1 MPGKSLAHLEAIC
14 HDIPAGATGVGA
26 TAHLGDDLKNL
37 PHWARLLLIIIA
49 VVVATG
55 LILPY
60 FLDVDRYRSFVA
72 TLIETKTGRK
82 VRIGKIRA
90 RLLPSV
96 GFVVEDFG
104 LRNPPGF
111 AEGDVLSAQAIRGN
125 LAWGP
130 LLHREFRLS
139 SVELVRP
146 KFMLLEND
154 LGQTNY
160 GSSPRLGPGAA
171 EKSGLTLSQPP
182 SETAGIDR
190 VELTDAEVI
199 LARLAPKARDAGA
212 LIPTVHASRIRAELS
227 HLVFDPLLPKQWEA
241 HANLS
246 GVTLELPG
254 WKGPITFRSGQLQL
268 RNGAIES
275 EFRVSLGKAADFQG
289 TLHVA
294 DIEHG
299 VAAFELSTPQLDV
312 DEALRMQE
320 KTPPPHSSIPR
331 PRQSELVAKGRLSAE
346 HVRWKPYAASK
357 ATAEVRIFSD
367 RVELWPVGL
376 ELYGGMLQISARA
389 ERTQKPERFSSN
401 VQVRNLNMGELL
413 AASPATRGK
422 LSGTGELNLQL
433 FGWLDNDWQKSLS
446 GTGQLAIRDGR
457 LPGINLTGALES
469 ASKLAGMSGETPFSV
484 IQADLTISQRRISSR
499 QIHLDSPHGT
509 ADLHGSC
516 SLDGALEYDGQ
527 AVWAPGAAAG
537 GQGAAGAVGAILGG
551 VLRRDIRSVTVPIAI
566 RGTLQ
571 DPKFYPGRGAPRI
584 QSPSPQP
591 GLTPGQKDKGI
602 LDIFRRP

>member
-1 MPGKSLAHLEAIC
+1 M
-14 HDIPAGATGVGA
+14 
-26 TAHLGDDLKNL
+26 
-37 PHWARLLLIIIA
+37 LLIIIA
-49 VVVATG
+49 VVLATG

-82 VRIGKIRA
+82 VRIGRIRA
-90 RLLPSV
+90 RLLPRV

-104 LRNPPGF
+104 LHNPPGF
-111 AEGDVLSAQAIRGN
+111 AEGDVLSAQAIHGN

-130 LLHREFRLS
+130 LLHREFQLS

-146 KFMLLEND
+146 KFTLLEDD

-160 GSSPRLGPGAA
+160 GSSARLGPGAA
-171 EKSGLTLSQPP
+171 EKSGPRISRPA
-182 SETAGIDR
+182 SETAGIDHL
-190 VELTDAEVI
+190 ELTDAEVI
-199 LARLAPKARDAGA
+199 VARLAPRARDART
-212 LIPTVHASRIRAELS
+212 LIPTVHASKIRAELS
-227 HLVFDPLLPKQWEA
+227 HFVLDPLLPKQWEA
-241 HANLS
+241 NANLS
-246 GVTLELPG
+246 GVAVELPG
-254 WKGPITFRSGQLQL
+254 WKGPIAFRAGQVQL
-268 RNGAIES
+268 RNGSIES
-275 EFRVSLGKAADFQG
+275 EFRVSLGKAADFKG

-299 VAAFELSTPQLDV
+299 VAVFELSTPQLDV
-312 DEALRMQE
+312 DEALAMQE
-320 KTPPPHSSIPR
+320 KTPPHSSAPR
-331 PRQSELVAKGRLSAE
+331 PRQSGSALVARGRLSAE
-346 HVRWKPYAASK
+346 QVRWKPYAASK

-389 ERTQKPERFSSN
+389 DRTQTPERFSSN

-433 FGWLDNDWQKSLS
+433 FGSLDNDWRKSLS

-469 ASKLAGMSGETPFSV
+469 AAKLAGVSGETPFSV
-484 IQADLTISQRRISSR
+484 IKADLTISQRRITSR

-509 ADLHGSC
+509 VDLHGSC
-516 SLDGALEYDGQ
+516 TLDGALEYDGQ
-527 AVWAPGAAAG
+527 AVWAPGVAAPG
-537 GQGAAGAVGAILGG
+537 GQGAAQALGAILGG
-551 VLRRDIRSVTVPIAI
+551 VLGRDVQSVTVPIAI
-566 RGTLQ
+566 RGTLH
-571 DPKFYPGRGAPRI
+571 DPKFLPGRGAPRV

-591 GLTPGQKDKGI
+591 GLTPPQKDKSI